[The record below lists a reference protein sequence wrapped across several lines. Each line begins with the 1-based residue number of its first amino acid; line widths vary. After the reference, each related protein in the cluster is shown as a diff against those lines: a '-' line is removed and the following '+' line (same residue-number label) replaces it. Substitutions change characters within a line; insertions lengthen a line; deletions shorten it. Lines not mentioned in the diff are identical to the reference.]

1 MGGRFGEILLI
12 LILLLLFFGPNKL
25 PDMGRAIGKALGEFK
40 KALGGE
46 GTPSA
51 PPQEPSPQAMTQAST
66 AKKTR
71 RTPSRKKK

>member
-46 GTPSA
+46 GNSPS
-51 PPQEPSPQAMTQAST
+51 QPQAPTQAVEAT
-66 AKKTR
+66 PAKKTR
-71 RTPSRKKK
+71 KSHSRRKK

>member
-46 GTPSA
+46 GNTP
-51 PPQEPSPQAMTQAST
+51 PPPPEPAPQAMTHSS
-66 AKKTR
+66 AKKSR
-71 RTPSRKKK
+71 KSPSRKKK

>member
-25 PDMGRAIGKALGEFK
+25 PDMGRSIGKALAEFK

-46 GTPSA
+46 GSA
-51 PPQEPSPQAMTQAST
+51 PSQVPAQPTVVAST

-71 RTPSRKKK
+71 KSPSRKKK